1 MIMGVAIAADSIS
14 KSVRLTS
21 GAKLDL
27 LRGATISVEQGEC
40 VAITGRSGSG
50 KSTMLALLGLLDRP
64 DSGSVR
70 VLGHDAGQLSDAARS
85 QLRNEHLGFVF
96 QNFSLLPHL
105 TAAQNVAL
113 PLMYARSMSFWG
125 EIKRWTAHCLR
136 QVGSEDRAEAWPR
149 QLSGGEQ
156 QRVAIARALVRQPSV
171 VLADEP
177 TGSLD
182 QLTAEHVLDLL
193 FGATRDYGA
202 ALLLVTHDNDVAAR
216 ADWMVH
222 LRDSELQRVG

>member
-1 MIMGVAIAADSIS
+1 MGVAIAADGIS

-70 VLGHDAGQLSDAARS
+70 VAGRDAGQLSDAARS
-85 QLRNEHLGFVF
+85 QLRNRHLGFVF

-113 PLMYARSMSFWG
+113 PLMYARSMSWG
-125 EIKRWTAHCLR
+125 EIKQRTAHCLR
-136 QVGSEDRAEAWPR
+136 QVGLEDRAEAWPR

-156 QRVAIARALVRQPSV
+156 QRVAIARALVRQPHV

-193 FGATRDYGA
+193 VGTTREYGA
-202 ALLLVTHDNDVAAR
+202 ALLLVTHDNEVATR
-216 ADWMVH
+216 ADWMVQ
-222 LRDSELQRVG
+222 LRDGELQRVG